1 MDTKRGTRAFS
12 GGFSLVELLIVM
24 VILGL
29 LAGLVGPRLFK
40 HADTAKQKDAAVQIA
55 MFEEALDLHRLEH
68 HKYPSAEEGLAAIKP
83 YLKKELPAD
92 PWGNPYHYKSPGDN
106 GREYDILCFGAD
118 NAAGGEG
125 TNEDIV
131 SWKSLGKSGE

>member
-1 MDTKRGTRAFS
+1 MDKKRGTMACRD
-12 GGFSLVELLIVM
+12 GFSLVELLIVM

-40 HADTAKQKDAAVQIA
+40 HADTAKQKDAAVQIG
-55 MFEEALDLHRLEH
+55 MFEEALDLYRLEH
-68 HKYPSAEEGLAAIKP
+68 HKYPSTEEGLAAIKP

-92 PWGNPYHYKSPGDN
+92 PWGNPFHYRSPGDN
-106 GREYDILCFGAD
+106 GREYDIVCYGAD
-118 NAAGGEG
+118 NAAGGDG
-125 TNEDIV
+125 INEDIV